1 MNRVN
6 YSSGTKWE
14 RIVGYSRAV
23 KVNNMIYI
31 SGTTSTNEKGEIIGI
46 NDPYAQTVQI
56 IKNIENA
63 LKHFNAN
70 LKDIV
75 RTRMFVKDID
85 QWEAIGKAHGEFFH
99 DIRPTTSMVEI
110 KRLIGAEILVEI
122 EAEAVISE

>member
-85 QWEAIGKAHGEFFH
+85 QWEGN
-99 DIRPTTSMVEI
+99 R
-110 KRLIGAEILVEI
+110 
-122 EAEAVISE
+122 